1 MSDGL
6 FDFTET
12 TPGICPK
19 CGHGLNEGVCLWCD
33 VRPLHRK
40 TDPVTSMKGA
50 RDVAPRAGSQK
61 ALLLEQYRLA
71 YPGGLTD
78 EEAAAAAGLHTGA
91 WKRCSDLRNAD
102 LIEPTGETRKS
113 SAGSEAMVCR
123 WKDVDVRSSSPV
135 PVPAHGSHPA
145 GYCGRRDCLICESD
159 PYSEDA
165 R

>member
-1 MSDGL
+1 MTETL
-6 FDFTET
+6 FDMENLN
-12 TPGICPK
+12 CLN
-19 CGHGLNEGVCLWCD
+19 CGRPLDAGVCGWCD

-40 TDPVTSMKGA
+40 NDPVTSMKGA

-123 WKDVDVRSSSPV
+123 WKDVHARSSNPV
-135 PVPAHGSHPA
+135 PVPADAPA
-145 GYCGRRDCLICESD
+145 HTHDWGFDIPGYYGHAVCRECGTRR
-159 PYSEDA
+159 
-165 R
+165 